1 MKPSLTKLNSPSAL
15 SASPRETVIP
25 IPTEY
30 LPPANSIDERVD
42 RVSAYYN
49 GGRRA
54 AAQLVVFNVLAGI
67 ELIGIQEQIA
77 HGEWLKWCEKHL
89 PDGMSYRSA
98 NYFMGLAEA
107 LIPKIATVANFD
119 FKRLQIANGE
129 LTEKE
134 IKPFAEAVQEVTN
147 GKAYTDLLREY
158 GLMADKVH
166 QKDRDNSRKKEPT
179 AEDQKALNLAIT
191 HRLANDARA
200 WRTTPQ
206 IQKDCEAGDLDML
219 LDEFVA
225 TSRHIR
231 DLMKS
236 RRSHK
241 QKTAAPKPQMSPAQ
255 RAKIAA
261 NARARWAKLR
271 AQEGK
276 KRNEHH

>member
-1 MKPSLTKLNSPSAL
+1 MKNALTKLSPQPTA
-15 SASPRETVIP
+15 AI

-42 RVSAYYN
+42 RVSDYYK

-54 AAQLVVFNVLAGI
+54 AAQLVVYNVLAGI
-67 ELIGIQEQIA
+67 ELIGIRETIA

-107 LIPKIATVANFD
+107 LVPKLADVANFN
-119 FKRLQIANGE
+119 FKQLQVANGE

-166 QKDRDNSRKKEPT
+166 QKDRDNSRKQPS
-179 AEDQKALNLAIT
+179 AEDQKALNIAIT

-200 WRTTPQ
+200 WRTTAQ
-206 IQKDCEAGDLDML
+206 IQKDCEAPDLDML
-219 LDEFVA
+219 LDELVA
-225 TSRHIR
+225 TSRHVR

-236 RRSHK
+236 RR
-241 QKTAAPKPQMSPAQ
+241 QKAAK
-255 RAKIAA
+255 K
-261 NARARWAKLR
+261 K
-271 AQEGK
+271 GK
-276 KRNEHH
+276 SK